1 MGASLVEVP
10 LADMARTVFARI
22 VGWCYEFR
30 ILVDPGAVEVEPR
43 GSVVYG
49 VSASDGIKI
58 EMPPLGLI
66 DANVAALRIDVRLK
80 AEMHDRSESRE
91 AWHVQVP
98 RSQGFPVSWTGD
110 LAGSMPFA
118 EGLDT
123 SAVQP
128 AQLIP
133 H

>member
-91 AWHVQVP
+91 HGMWKFHGP
-98 RSQGFPVSWTGD
+98 KTFLS
-110 LAGSMPFA
+110 AGLEIYLSR
-118 EGLDT
+118 
-123 SAVQP
+123 
-128 AQLIP
+128 
-133 H
+133 